1 MAATSVGQIGLDLVV
16 NSNQFNKQMAGIN
29 GLAKKAGAALAGA
42 FAVKKI
48 VEFGASCVELGSD
61 LEEVQNVVDVSFPAM
76 SAQVDQFAKS
86 AAAGF
91 GLSETMAKK
100 FTGTFGAM
108 AKAFGFTE
116 KEAYSMSTAL
126 TGLAGDVAS
135 FYNISQD
142 EAYTKLKSVFTG
154 ETETLKDLGVV
165 MTQNALDAYAMAN
178 GFGKTTQAMSES
190 EKVALRYQFV
200 MDQLSLAQGDFART
214 SDSWANQT
222 RILKLQFDSIK
233 ATLGQGFINLFTPI
247 IKAINALLGKLA
259 TLANAFKSFTELITG
274 KKSTAAAA
282 SGMTDLSGAAGDAA
296 SSVGDVGDSATSAG
310 KAAKKAAKDM
320 KALMGF
326 DQVNKL
332 SKDDIGSSGG
342 SGGSGGSIGGAG
354 VDYGA
359 LATGDTVL
367 DQTDQKMSAL
377 MERFKELASLFAIG
391 FKVGIG
397 DLSVINTIKKNLQDI
412 KSNLI
417 DIFTN
422 KRVTSAANT
431 FFNSF
436 AYNAGRIAGS
446 FVSIGLTIA
455 DNLTG
460 GFARYLEQSKKY
472 IQDRVV
478 GIFDASSRLAQLGG
492 NYYTAMADVFS
503 VFRSKEAKQITS
515 DIISVFSNGFLGV
528 VDLALKV
535 GGDVVNVVTA
545 PFVNNAGKIK
555 TALQNTLKPV
565 SQVTSTISE
574 FVKDTFES
582 IFAAYEKYVRPAFD
596 KIANGFT
603 TIFGGMLD
611 GYNKYLAPVLSKI
624 AKEFGEVKDKYIQ
637 PFVDKLI
644 DVFGKLVELIGTV
657 WEKISPFVA
666 WLVEHFFAVVASR
679 VSSVWT
685 VVKTAVSMIAGV
697 LQGLLTT
704 LGGLIGFVTGVLTG
718 DWSKAW
724 NGIKDIFGGVIQAI
738 KGIFAP
744 IADWFK
750 EKVEAIKSKF
760 ENIGTWFSEKFSS
773 AYTAIKN
780 IFSSIGEWFGEKWTA
795 IKNVFAPIGTWF
807 SEKFRG
813 AYTAVKNAF
822 SAIGS
827 WFGEKWS
834 AIKNVFSNIK
844 SWFGEKFKSA
854 WEAVK
859 KPFEKVGSFFGGI
872 WDTIKSKFKT
882 IGTKIGTAIGGA
894 FKSAINAVL
903 RTVENGIN
911 WVPRAINSAIGLINK
926 LPGVA
931 IPRMPTISLPR
942 LAQGGYV
949 KANTP
954 QLAMIGDNRHQGEV
968 VAPEDKL
975 RQMAMD
981 AVKAAGVGGGI
992 TKTDLKEL
1000 LDNMTMI
1007 LVTTLESIGIYVDSE
1022 EVAKLVDKGR
1032 RNINRRYSPVGE

>member
-1 MAATSVGQIGLDLVV
+1 M
-16 NSNQFNKQMAGIN
+16 
-29 GLAKKAGAALAGA
+29 
-42 FAVKKI
+42 
-48 VEFGASCVELGSD
+48 
-61 LEEVQNVVDVSFPAM
+61 QNVVDVTFPKMTEQVNAF
-76 SAQVDQFAKS
+76 AQS
-86 AAAGF
+86 AAGSF
-91 GLSETMAKK
+91 GLSETMAKR

-108 AKAFGFTE
+108 SKAFGFSE
-116 KEAYSMSTAL
+116 EEAYSMSTAL

-154 ETETLKDLGVV
+154 ETETLKDLGIV

-178 GFGKTTQAMSES
+178 GFGRTTQAMSEA

-247 IKAINALLGKLA
+247 LKAINTLLGKLA

-274 KKSTAAAA
+274 KKSTATAA
-282 SGMTDLSGAAGDAA
+282 SGMGDVAAAADEASSGVGSVGDAA
-296 SSVGDVGDSATSAG
+296 KST
-310 KAAKKAAKDM
+310 AKKTKEAT

-326 DQVNKL
+326 DSINKL
-332 SKDDIGSSGG
+332 SKEDTGSSSGG
-342 SGGSGGSIGGAG
+342 GSGGAG
-354 VDYGA
+354 VDYGS
-359 LATGDTVL
+359 LATGDNVL
-367 DQTDQKMSAL
+367 DQTDKKMSAL
-377 MERFKELASLFAIG
+377 MERFKELAALFAIG
-391 FKVGIG
+391 FKIGAG
-397 DLSVINTIKKNLQDI
+397 DLSVIDTIKKNLQDI
-412 KSNLI
+412 KSRLV

-422 KRVTSAANT
+422 KRVTGAANT

-436 AYNAGRIAGS
+436 AYNLGRVAGS

-472 IQDRVV
+472 IQDRIV
-478 GIFDASSRLAQLGG
+478 GIFDASTRITQLTG
-492 NYYTAMADVFS
+492 NYYTALADVFTM
-503 VFRSKEAKQITS
+503 FRSKEAKQITA
-515 DIISVFSNGFLGV
+515 DIISVFSDGFIGV
-528 VDLALKV
+528 IDLALKV

-545 PFVNNAGKIK
+545 PFVRNTGKIK
-555 TALQNTLKPV
+555 TALHNTLKPI

-582 IFAAYEKYVRPAFD
+582 IFAAYDKYIRPAFD

-644 DVFGKLVELIGTV
+644 DVFGKLAELVATV

-666 WLVEHFFAVVASR
+666 WLVEHFFAVVASK
-679 VSSVWT
+679 VSSIWT

-697 LQGLLTT
+697 LNGLLTT
-704 LGGLIGFVTGVLTG
+704 LGGIIDFVTGVLTG

-724 NGIKDIFGGVIQAI
+724 NGIKDIFGGVVQAI
-738 KGIFAP
+738 KGIFEP

-750 EKVEAIKSKF
+750 EKVAAIKAHF
-760 ENIGTWFSEKFSS
+760 ENIGAWFGEKFSAAWEAIKVPFSAIGSWFSEK
-773 AYTAIKN
+773 Y
-780 IFSSIGEWFGEKWTA
+780 TA
-795 IKNVFAPIGTWF
+795 IKNVFDSVGSWF
-807 SEKFRG
+807 SEKFKG

-822 SAIGS
+822 SSIGS
-827 WFGEKWS
+827 WFSDKWT

-844 SWFGEKFKSA
+844 TWFGDKFKSA

-872 WDTIKSKFKT
+872 WDTIKSKFKS
-882 IGTKIGTAIGGA
+882 IGTKIGDAIGGA

-903 RTVENGIN
+903 RTVEKGIN
-911 WVPRAINSAIGLINK
+911 WVPRTINKALGLIND
-926 LPGVA
+926 LPGVE
-931 IPRMPTISLPR
+931 IPYMPTISLPR

-992 TKTDLKEL
+992 TKADLKEL

-1007 LVTTLESIGIYVDSE
+1007 LVATLESIGINVDSE

-1032 RNINRRYSPVGE
+1032 RSMNRRYSPVGE